1 MNVVHAGTLLLLAL
15 WATAAGAAERGIY
28 TVVDGDVRVLR
39 KTTWYRLEAGA
50 RAESGDVIDAGEHA
64 QAQLELAHGGT
75 LSIIG
80 PALVNAAEL
89 PSDDAKSTAPPELTL
104 LRGWFKASNAPK
116 AAPLRLVLPTSALRI
131 ANGIAV
137 VHCDAAHSEFFVETG
152 SVTLTTPAA
161 RGREVAREGREGEF
175 WHRTGD
181 RAFESDD
188 HPPPAFIAAMPRA
201 LRDRLPSLAS
211 RFEAAAPP
219 SLTAGREVTYA
230 EAEPWLAG
238 ATRKAFARRFASR
251 LADPAF
257 RAAAAAARP
266 PVPEW
271 DRALHPER
279 YKPRETEDAGRVAA
293 PSANR

>member
-1 MNVVHAGTLLLLAL
+1 MNVVSAGTLLLLAL
-15 WATAAGAAERGIY
+15 WATAGGAAERAIY

-50 RAESGDVIDAGEHA
+50 RAESGDVIDAGERA
-64 QAQLELAHGGT
+64 QAQLELAHGAT
-75 LSIIG
+75 LSIMG
-80 PALVNAAEL
+80 PALVGAAEL
-89 PSDDAKSTAPPELTL
+89 PSGDGKSAATPELTL
-104 LRGWFKASNAPK
+104 LRGWVKASNAPK
-116 AAPLRLVLPTSALRI
+116 AAPLRLVLPSSALRI
-131 ANGIAV
+131 ANGVAV
-137 VHCDAAHSEFFVETG
+137 VHCDAAQSGFFVETG

-161 RGREVAREGREGEF
+161 RGREVAREAREGEF

-181 RAFESDD
+181 RAFESED
-188 HPPPAFIAAMPRA
+188 HAPPAFIAAMPRA

-211 RFEAAAPP
+211 RFETAPPP
-219 SLTAGREVTYA
+219 SLPAGREVTYA

-238 ATRKAFARRFASR
+238 ATRKAFAKRIASR
-251 LADPAF
+251 LADRAI

-271 DRALHPER
+271 DRTLHPER
-279 YKPRETEDAGRVAA
+279 YRPREPEDAGRVVA

>member
-15 WATAAGAAERGIY
+15 WATAACAVDRGIY

-50 RAESGDVIDAGEHA
+50 RAESGDVIDAGERA

-75 LSIIG
+75 LSIVG
-80 PALVNAAEL
+80 PALVQAAEL
-89 PSDDAKSTAPPELTL
+89 PSDDGKSAAAAELTL
-104 LRGWFKASNAPK
+104 LRGWFKASNAK
-116 AAPLRLVLPTSALRI
+116 APPLRLALPSSALRV

-137 VHCDAAHSEFFVETG
+137 VHCDAAHSEFFVESG
-152 SVTLTTPAA
+152 RVTLTTPAA
-161 RGREVAREGREGEF
+161 RGREVAREAREGEF
-175 WHRTGD
+175 WDRTGD
-181 RAFESDD
+181 RAFETDD

-211 RFEAAAPP
+211 RFEAAPGP
-219 SLTAGREVTYA
+219 LTAGREVTFA
-230 EAEPWLAG
+230 EAEPWLTG
-238 ATRKAFARRFASR
+238 ATRKAFARRFAPR

-257 RAAAAAARP
+257 RASAAAARP

-271 DRALHPER
+271 DRMLHPER
-279 YKPRETEDAGRVAA
+279 YRPRESGDANQVAA

>member
-15 WATAAGAAERGIY
+15 WATAACAVERGIY

-50 RAESGDVIDAGEHA
+50 RAESGDVIDAGERA

-75 LSIIG
+75 LSIMG
-80 PALVNAAEL
+80 PALVLAAEL
-89 PSDDAKSTAPPELTL
+89 PSDDAKPAAAELTL

-116 AAPLRLVLPTSALRI
+116 APPLRLALPSSALRM
-131 ANGIAV
+131 AAGIAV
-137 VHCDAAHSEFFVETG
+137 VHCDAAHSEFFVESG

-161 RGREVAREGREGEF
+161 RGREVAREAREGEF
-175 WHRTGD
+175 WHRSGD
-181 RAFESDD
+181 RAFEADD
-188 HPPPAFIAAMPRA
+188 HPPPAFIDAMPRA
-201 LRDRLPSLAS
+201 LRDKLPSLAS
-211 RFEAAAPP
+211 RFAAAPG
-219 SLTAGREVTYA
+219 SLTAGREVTFA
-230 EAEPWLAG
+230 EAEPWLTG
-238 ATRKAFARRFASR
+238 TTRKAFARRFAPR

-271 DRALHPER
+271 DRTLHPER
-279 YKPRETEDAGRVAA
+279 YRPRESEDGSRAAA

>member
-1 MNVVHAGTLLLLAL
+1 MNVVSAGTLLLLAL
-15 WATAAGAAERGIY
+15 WATAGGAAERAIY

-50 RAESGDVIDAGEHA
+50 RAESGDVIDAGERA
-64 QAQLELAHGGT
+64 QAQLELAHGAT
-75 LSIIG
+75 LSIMG
-80 PALVNAAEL
+80 PALVGAAEL
-89 PSDDAKSTAPPELTL
+89 PSGDGKSAATPELTL
-104 LRGWFKASNAPK
+104 LRGWVKASNAPK
-116 AAPLRLVLPTSALRI
+116 AAPLRLVLPSSALRI
-131 ANGIAV
+131 ANGVAV
-137 VHCDAAHSEFFVETG
+137 VHCDAAQSGFFVETG

-161 RGREVAREGREGEF
+161 RGREVAREAREGEF

-181 RAFESDD
+181 RAFESED
-188 HPPPAFIAAMPRA
+188 HPSPAFIAAMPTA

-211 RFEAAAPP
+211 RFETAPPP
-219 SLTAGREVTYA
+219 SLSAGREVTYA

-238 ATRKAFARRFASR
+238 ATRKAFAKRFASR

-271 DRALHPER
+271 DRTLHPER
-279 YKPRETEDAGRVAA
+279 YRPREPEDAGRVVA

>member
-15 WATAAGAAERGIY
+15 WATAACAVERGIY

-50 RAESGDVIDAGEHA
+50 RAESGDVIDAGERA

-75 LSIIG
+75 LSIMG
-80 PALVNAAEL
+80 PALVHAAEL
-89 PSDDAKSTAPPELTL
+89 PSDDGKSAAAAELTL

-116 AAPLRLVLPTSALRI
+116 APPLRLALPSSALRV
-131 ANGIAV
+131 AEGIAV
-137 VHCDAAHSEFFVETG
+137 VNCDAAHSEFFVESG

-161 RGREVAREGREGEF
+161 RGREVAREAREGEF

-181 RAFESDD
+181 RAFEADD
-188 HPPPAFIAAMPRA
+188 HPPPTFIAAMPRA

-211 RFEAAAPP
+211 RFEAAPRP
-219 SLTAGREVTYA
+219 LTAGREVTFA
-230 EAEPWLAG
+230 EAEPWLTG
-238 ATRKAFARRFASR
+238 ATRKAFARRFAPR

-257 RAAAAAARP
+257 RASAAAARP

-271 DRALHPER
+271 DRTLHPER
-279 YKPRETEDAGRVAA
+279 YRPRESGDANHVAA
-293 PSANR
+293 PSVNR

>member
-15 WATAAGAAERGIY
+15 WATAACAVDRGIY

-50 RAESGDVIDAGEHA
+50 RAESGDVIDAGERA

-75 LSIIG
+75 LSIVG
-80 PALVNAAEL
+80 PALVQAAEL
-89 PSDDAKSTAPPELTL
+89 PSDDGKSAAAAELTL
-104 LRGWFKASNAPK
+104 LRGWFKASNAK
-116 AAPLRLVLPTSALRI
+116 APPLRLALPSSALRV
-131 ANGIAV
+131 AEGIAV
-137 VHCDAAHSEFFVETG
+137 VHCDAAHSEFFVESG
-152 SVTLTTPAA
+152 RVTLTTPAA
-161 RGREVAREGREGEF
+161 RGREVAREAREGEF
-175 WHRTGD
+175 WDRTGD
-181 RAFESDD
+181 RAFETDD

-211 RFEAAAPP
+211 RFEAAPGP
-219 SLTAGREVTYA
+219 LTAGREVTFA
-230 EAEPWLAG
+230 EAEPWLTG
-238 ATRKAFARRFASR
+238 ATRKAFARRFAPR

-257 RAAAAAARP
+257 RASAAAARP

-271 DRALHPER
+271 DRMLHPER
-279 YKPRETEDAGRVAA
+279 YRPRESGDANQVAA

>member
-1 MNVVHAGTLLLLAL
+1 MNVVSAGTLLLLAL
-15 WATAAGAAERGIY
+15 WATAGGAAERAIY

-50 RAESGDVIDAGEHA
+50 RAESGDVIDAGERA
-64 QAQLELAHGGT
+64 QAQLELAHGAT
-75 LSIIG
+75 LSIMG
-80 PALVNAAEL
+80 PALVGAAEL
-89 PSDDAKSTAPPELTL
+89 PSGDGKSAATPELTL
-104 LRGWFKASNAPK
+104 LRGWVKASNAPK
-116 AAPLRLVLPTSALRI
+116 AAPLRLVLPSSALRI
-131 ANGIAV
+131 ANGVAV
-137 VHCDAAHSEFFVETG
+137 VHCDAAQSGFFVETG

-161 RGREVAREGREGEF
+161 RGREVAREAREGEF

-181 RAFESDD
+181 RAFESED
-188 HPPPAFIAAMPRA
+188 HPSPAFIAAMPTA

-211 RFEAAAPP
+211 RFETAPPP
-219 SLTAGREVTYA
+219 SLPAGREVTYA

-238 ATRKAFARRFASR
+238 ATRKAFAKRFASR

-271 DRALHPER
+271 DRTLHPER
-279 YKPRETEDAGRVAA
+279 YRPREPEDAGRVVA

>member
-15 WATAAGAAERGIY
+15 WATAACAVERGIY

-50 RAESGDVIDAGEHA
+50 RAEGGDVIDAGERA

-75 LSIIG
+75 LSIMG
-80 PALVNAAEL
+80 PALAQAAEL
-89 PSDDAKSTAPPELTL
+89 PSDDGKSVPAAEFTL

-116 AAPLRLVLPTSALRI
+116 APPLRLALPSSALRV
-131 ANGIAV
+131 AEGIVV
-137 VHCDAAHSEFFVETG
+137 VHCDAAQSEFFVESG
-152 SVTLTTPAA
+152 RVTLTTPAA
-161 RGREVAREGREGEF
+161 RGKEAAREAREGEF

-181 RAFESDD
+181 RAFEADD
-188 HPPPAFIAAMPRA
+188 HPPSAFIAAMPRA

-211 RFEAAAPP
+211 RFEATPGP
-219 SLTAGREVTYA
+219 LTAGREVTFA

-238 ATRKAFARRFASR
+238 ATRKVFARRFAPR

-257 RAAAAAARP
+257 RASAAAARP

-271 DRALHPER
+271 DRTLHPER
-279 YKPRETEDAGRVAA
+279 YRPREPGDANQVAA

>member
-15 WATAAGAAERGIY
+15 WATAACAVERGIY

-50 RAESGDVIDAGEHA
+50 RAESGDVIDAGERA

-75 LSIIG
+75 LSIMG
-80 PALVNAAEL
+80 PALVQAAEL
-89 PSDDAKSTAPPELTL
+89 PSDDGKSAAAAELTL
-104 LRGWFKASNAPK
+104 LRGWFKASNAPR
-116 AAPLRLVLPTSALRI
+116 APPLRLALPSSALRVGE
-131 ANGIAV
+131 GIAV
-137 VHCDAAHSEFFVETG
+137 IHCDAAQSEFFVESG
-152 SVTLTTPAA
+152 RVTLTTPAA
-161 RGREVAREGREGEF
+161 RGREVAREAREGEF

-181 RAFESDD
+181 RAFEADD
-188 HPPPAFIAAMPRA
+188 HPPSAFIAAMPRA

-211 RFEAAAPP
+211 RFEAAPGP
-219 SLTAGREVTYA
+219 LTAGREVTFA
-230 EAEPWLAG
+230 EAEPWLTG
-238 ATRKAFARRFASR
+238 ATRKAFARRFAPR

-257 RAAAAAARP
+257 RASAAAARP

-271 DRALHPER
+271 DRTLHPER
-279 YKPRETEDAGRVAA
+279 YRPRESGDANHVAA

>member
-1 MNVVHAGTLLLLAL
+1 MNVVRAGTLLLLAL

-50 RAESGDVIDAGEHA
+50 RAESGDVIDAGERA
-64 QAQLELAHGGT
+64 QAQLELAHGAT
-75 LSIIG
+75 LSIMG
-80 PALVNAAEL
+80 PALVSAAEL
-89 PSDDAKSTAPPELTL
+89 PSDDAKSAAPPELTL
-104 LRGWFKASNAPK
+104 LRGWVKASNAPK
-116 AAPLRLVLPTSALRI
+116 AAPLRLLLPSSALRI
-131 ANGIAV
+131 ANGVAV
-137 VHCDAAHSEFFVETG
+137 VHCDAAQSEFFVETG

-161 RGREVAREGREGEF
+161 RGREVAREAREGEF

-181 RAFESDD
+181 RAFESED

-211 RFEAAAPP
+211 RFEAAPSP
-219 SLTAGREVTYA
+219 SLPAGREVTYA

-238 ATRKAFARRFASR
+238 TTRKAFAKRFASR

-279 YKPRETEDAGRVAA
+279 YRPREPGDAGHVVA